1 MATRARRSRQR
12 WRMQRQACRI
22 AWIHLGSRFVRE
34 CRSPETPCKCNVLF
48 HVHGAEKCL
57 KGANVPVMPPGL
69 TASFH
74 VQWWLL
80 RGPIPGPCFGTHFRA
95 PFVESSYRGA
105 HFWTRKAAPFW
116 GPFWFLFISCVFACS
131 SSAAPFRGWVCC
143 ARVCHVALCC
153 ACSCRSAH
161 GVPCYAVH
169 DQPARPCRVLL
180 CPACCCQLVRTMSY
194 YDVRATASPCVPCF
208 AMPCVLVPTRLGH
221 VLLCLG

>member
-22 AWIHLGSRFVRE
+22 ARIHLGSRFVRG

-80 RGPIPGPCFGTHFRA
+80 RGPISGPCFGTHFRA

-116 GPFWFLFISCVFACS
+116 GPFLVSFHLLRLRVFVFS
-131 SSAAPFRGWVCC
+131 SIFPWLGM
-143 ARVCHVALCC
+143 LCM
-153 ACSCRSAH
+153 
-161 GVPCYAVH
+161 GVPC
-169 DQPARPCRVLL
+169 
-180 CPACCCQLVRTMSY
+180 
-194 YDVRATASPCVPCF
+194 RA
-208 AMPCVLVPTRLGH
+208 MLCVLMQVCARRA
-221 VLLCLG
+221 LLRRA